1 VRPRAEYEAVKKLV
15 ASGLNDCAIAR
26 STGIPRC
33 TIRDWRRFGQAP
45 IGYRGSIESNCPVCS
60 NARFHQRAY
69 SYLLG
74 LYLGDGCISSYP
86 RGVYRLRIKLDAK
99 YPGIIAE
106 CAAAMKIVCGDRSVG
121 LVRAKGWAEVGA
133 CWKHWPCV
141 FPQHGPGKKHLR
153 AIRLTEWQSRIALAE
168 PGVLLRGFI
177 HSDGCR
183 SNNTVNGK
191 AYPRYEFS
199 NRSTDILRIFCN
211 ACDAFGVRWT
221 QPTTIHISIARA
233 PDVAKLDTVVGPKS
247 AAGTLIVSS

>member
-1 VRPRAEYEAVKKLV
+1 VRPRAEYEQVKGLV
-15 ASGLNDCAIAR
+15 TSGLNDCAIAR
-26 STGIPRC
+26 ATGIPRG
-33 TIRDWRRFGQAP
+33 TICGWRRFGQTRL
-45 IGYRGSIESNCPVCS
+45 GYRGSSDSSCPACS
-60 NARFHQRAY
+60 GAALQERAY

-74 LYLGDGCISSYP
+74 LYLGDGCIASHR

-106 CAAAMKIVCGDRSVG
+106 CATAMKIAGGDRSVG
-121 LVRAKGWAEVGA
+121 MVRAKGCMEVSA
-133 CWKHWPCV
+133 YWKHWPCL
-141 FPQHGPGKKHLR
+141 FPQHGPGRKHLR
-153 AIRLTEWQSRIALAE
+153 AIRLTEWQSRIARAE
-168 PGVLLRGFI
+168 PGLLLRGFI

-221 QPTTIHISIARA
+221 QPSAIHISVARA
-233 PDVAKLDTVVGPKS
+233 PDVAKLDEIVGLKS
-247 AAGTLIVSS
+247 SAGNLAF